1 MKPQLF
7 TIQQFADLHEIG
19 KRTLHFYDEIG
30 LFSPAIKKENGYRY
44 YSLAQGAMLEM
55 ILTLRELDMS
65 LDAIKQYMEHRTP
78 ERFSELIAAK
88 QQELSQKIKDL
99 KETKS
104 LLSVKQEQLCYIAE
118 DLNSIQIIDCK
129 KKNYAITPVTES
141 QSYVDAMIQHGK
153 SLPHHLFNMEL
164 GTMNHVRNLYEGH
177 YNYTDAI
184 FSNMGTLKCAHV
196 RPAGRYLRAFHIGNF
211 EDLSPTY
218 ERILIF
224 CKKHGIILEGYS
236 YEVGINDLC
245 VMSIDEFV
253 TMIEIKVAE
262 YVPT

>member
-78 ERFSELIAAK
+78 ERFSELIVAK
-88 QQELSQKIKDL
+88 QQELSKKIKDL

-118 DLNSIQIIDCK
+118 DLNSIEIIDCK

-164 GTMNHVRNLYEGH
+164 GTMNHVHNLYERH
-177 YNYTDAI
+177 YNHTDAI

-211 EDLSPTY
+211 EDLTPTY
-218 ERILIF
+218 ERILTF
-224 CKKHGIILEGYS
+224 CKKHEITLEGYS

-253 TMIEIKVAE
+253 TMIEIKVTE
-262 YVPT
+262 DVPT

>member
-129 KKNYAITPVTES
+129 KKNYAITPVTQS
-141 QSYVDAMIQHGK
+141 QSYVDAMMQHGK

-184 FSNMGTLKCAHV
+184 FSNMGTLKCSHV